1 MLLHDLWKMNWIGYE
16 IMYIFPHKPHKPN
29 HCKIIYFFQYQSKFT
44 LYIALAGLGIAYI
57 FLSFEQMAVSV
68 IKSSEVESHM
78 TSVERVIT
86 YTKIENEPGYKVEQA
101 PPENWPLEGNIQG
114 GTKVALKD
122 GQEPESHLL
131 WQRYSVCQ
139 KLKVY

>member
-1 MLLHDLWKMNWIGYE
+1 
-16 IMYIFPHKPHKPN
+16 
-29 HCKIIYFFQYQSKFT
+29 
-44 LYIALAGLGIAYI
+44 
-57 FLSFEQMAVSV
+57 MAVSV

-86 YTKIENEPGYKVEQA
+86 YTKIENESGYKVEQA
-101 PPENWPLEGNIQG
+101 PPENWPLEGNIKG